1 MEETIKTDS
10 KTEEVSGWLAFFY
23 AGCKSFCCVRFLIKM

>member
-10 KTEEVSGWLAFFY
+10 KTEEVSGWLAFFMPV
-23 AGCKSFCCVRFLIKM
+23 ANHFAVCGF